1 MKSFLRTVDPTVF
14 ISLKSKNIT
23 SLNDLSGKTIA
34 SIGAQKTI
42 MKIILQK
49 NGFNHRNSEFIPK
62 KYGIN
67 SLYDENEDLLW
78 GVSINELIEIQSN
91 NLDVNI
97 LYPKDYGFE
106 SQYNVIFTTK
116 ELVKKNPELVFS
128 FVQATLKGWQ
138 YVLDN
143 PTKSQNFVFEYD
155 SGLNVRHQEFMFIES
170 LNYINPEK
178 SVELG
183 TMTKE
188 KWQKLY
194 NELESINEIEQSFNV
209 EEMLTNEFIIKE

>member
-1 MKSFLRTVDPTVF
+1 M
-14 ISLKSKNIT
+14 
-23 SLNDLSGKTIA
+23 
-34 SIGAQKTI
+34 
-42 MKIILQK
+42 
-49 NGFNHRNSEFIPK
+49 
-62 KYGIN
+62 
-67 SLYDENEDLLW
+67 
-78 GVSINELIEIQSN
+78 
-91 NLDVNI
+91 
-97 LYPKDYGFE
+97 
-106 SQYNVIFTTK
+106 IFTTK

-209 EEMLTNEFIIKE
+209 EEMFTNEFIIKE